1 MLVSSFDLSKYKK
14 MQNAPFYRTRGKVVN
29 VIGLTIE
36 SAGPDAKLG
45 DICLIYP
52 KKKNDDSLT
61 DHVVKPSMAEVVGF
75 KDNHVQLMPYEN
87 TSGIGNG
94 SIVENTD
101 SPLRVNVGEGLLGQT
116 LDGLGRIDG
125 TNYGQGVQLEGGI
138 AYSVENQP
146 PDPMTRDPISE
157 VLSLGVKAVDGLL
170 TVGKGQRIGIFAGS
184 GVGKSTLLGM
194 FARNT
199 QADINVIALIGER
212 GREVREFIERDLGPE
227 GMKRSIVVCATS
239 DKPALERLKAAKT
252 ATSIAEYFRDK
263 GKDVLLM
270 MDSLT
275 RFSMAQR
282 EIGLASGEPP
292 VSRGYPPS
300 VYAEMPKLLE
310 RAGRSRKGSI
320 TGLYTVLV
328 DGDDMNEPITDTAR
342 GILDGHIVLNRK
354 LAQKNHYPAI
364 DVLASISRCM
374 SAIADPE
381 HKKAAG
387 KLKTVLATYN
397 DAEDLINI
405 GAYKSGSNPN
415 IDYAISKIDA
425 VNEFLCQDTDAKYTF
440 EQSVELLEQLFNDG
454 SR

>member
-1 MLVSSFDLSKYKK
+1 MLVSSVDLSKYKK

-52 KKKNDDSLT
+52 KKKDNESLT
-61 DHVVKPSMAEVVGF
+61 EFVAKPSMAEVVGF
-75 KDNHVQLMPYEN
+75 KDGHVQLMPYEN

-101 SPLRVNVGEGLLGQT
+101 SPLRVSVGEGLLGKT

-125 TNYGQGVQLEGGI
+125 TSYGQGTALEGGI

-212 GREVREFIERDLGPE
+212 GREVREFIERDLGEE

-275 RFSMAQR
+275 RFSIAQR

-310 RAGRSRKGSI
+310 RAGRSRNGSI

-387 KLKTVLATYN
+387 KLKNVLATYN

-405 GAYKSGSNPN
+405 GAYRNGANKN
-415 IDYAISKIDA
+415 IDYALSKIDM
-425 VNEFLCQDTDAKYTF
+425 VNAFLMQETDEKFSF
-440 EQSVELLEQLFNDG
+440 EEIRAQLINMFAD
-454 SR
+454 